1 MPAHWQLH
9 GHGSRAYPNLAYP
22 FPVGPP
28 RVPLQNP
35 TGEYRRWVELCEQMV
50 IAVAGYL
57 VPTGRGRIERG

>member
-1 MPAHWQLH
+1 
-9 GHGSRAYPNLAYP
+9 
-22 FPVGPP
+22 
-28 RVPLQNP
+28 LQNP